1 MAEPLIQKDLF
12 ADIHRGGRLQVRLA
26 NAHKMFCRQCPG
38 LDRIGIALFDDA
50 TRLVKTF
57 LASPLTGNPLTNYQL
72 PLAEAESLAAAAIP
86 GQARIVNDLQLFAQG
101 KNEHTQKIRDLG
113 MCSSYTLPIFEQDIL
128 RGFVF
133 FNSRQRG
140 YFQANT
146 LAQVPLFAHFLVQM
160 VLNHQATLRTL
171 VSALRITSRMM
182 HYKDPE
188 TSSHLKRMASFSQLI
203 AQEMVARQQIVLD
216 DEGID
221 HIYRFAPLHDV
232 GKIGIPDDILL
243 KPSRLDSNEWT
254 VMKTHSGIGRAI
266 VDQLISEFGFSSLPD
281 IEILRHIA
289 ELHHEKIDGS
299 GYPYGLC
306 GGQVPVAARIVSVS
320 DIFDALTSERPY
332 KEAWTNHAAFAELEM
347 LVQKN
352 RLDADCVAAL
362 QNRLAEV
369 ETVQQCFIDP

>member
-133 FNSRQRG
+133 LTPDREVIFR
-140 YFQANT
+140 
-146 LAQVPLFAHFLVQM
+146 
-160 VLNHQATLRTL
+160 
-171 VSALRITSRMM
+171 RILS
-182 HYKDPE
+182 
-188 TSSHLKRMASFSQLI
+188 LKF
-203 AQEMVARQQIVLD
+203 
-216 DEGID
+216 
-221 HIYRFAPLHDV
+221 PC
-232 GKIGIPDDILL
+232 
-243 KPSRLDSNEWT
+243 
-254 VMKTHSGIGRAI
+254 
-266 VDQLISEFGFSSLPD
+266 LPTFWCRWCST
-281 IEILRHIA
+281 I
-289 ELHHEKIDGS
+289 
-299 GYPYGLC
+299 
-306 GGQVPVAARIVSVS
+306 
-320 DIFDALTSERPY
+320 RP
-332 KEAWTNHAAFAELEM
+332 
-347 LVQKN
+347 
-352 RLDADCVAAL
+352 R
-362 QNRLAEV
+362 
-369 ETVQQCFIDP
+369 